1 VLSRL
6 QTGHSCVSS
15 QATLSPPSWPGID
28 CGQSREC
35 IQIQYSTA
43 LTDKQRG
50 EQGMRRRRPLSLL
63 QHVAECVLVCDRC
76 SI

>member
-15 QATLSPPSWPGID
+15 QATLSPPLPGID

-35 IQIQYSTA
+35 IQYSTA

-50 EQGMRRRRPLSLL
+50 EQLPGMRRRRPLSLL
-63 QHVAECVLVCDRC
+63 QHVAECVLVCDGC